1 MAWSARSR
9 KTRRFPRAPPNGAS
23 LRLWPPAP
31 SRKTAVS
38 TLPDLPVRVHGFTRV
53 HLETEP
59 NRIIA
64 RDNEKCRHLCAPGSR
79 GFKVH
84 AGPTHARVQGFT
96 PFRRVNP
103 EPRGASLGPTHARVQ
118 GFGMASAKRTGGR
131 RRNLW
136 RLWT

>member
-1 MAWSARSR
+1 GDS
-9 KTRRFPRAPPNGAS
+9 KRRWRPV
-23 LRLWPPAP
+23 P
-31 SRKTAVS
+31 SRRLTVATS
-38 TLPDLPVRVHGFTRV
+38 PTRVHGFTRV
-53 HLETEP
+53 HLGTEP

-64 RDNEKCRHLCAPGSR
+64 RDNEKCRHLYAPGSR

-136 RLWT
+136 RLWTVTAEQPRAGFR